1 MIYEKIKIWYD
12 DDYYEVDQE
21 KVIQAIKYIVAKELQ
36 DENEKLEY
44 NTILATYDFL
54 INYADW
60 DAMIED
66 YKEALEYYFYDDA
79 MDYFKSLASMRIEDR

>member
-1 MIYEKIKIWYD
+1 MIYQKIKLWYN

-21 KVIQAIKYIVAKELQ
+21 QAIKAIKYIVAKELQ
-36 DENEKLEY
+36 DGNDKLDY
-44 NTILATYDFL
+44 KSILATYDFL

-79 MDYFKSLASMRIEDR
+79 MDYFKGLEYRGIEDR